1 MASKSITLLIAIG
14 ILAVISI
21 SISWHLA
28 TTKYPTHSDV
38 FWYGVIAGFLATLLL
53 TCLALIGFLV
63 YKLRKSENMAIN
75 QTRIAKVSESLNRE
89 KQGISFYGKSVEI
102 LHYIKNET

>member
-1 MASKSITLLIAIG
+1 MAPKRNTLLIVIG

-21 SISWHLA
+21 SISWHFA

-53 TCLALIGFLV
+53 TCLSLIGFLA
-63 YKLRKSENMAIN
+63 YKLRK
-75 QTRIAKVSESLNRE
+75 K
-89 KQGISFYGKSVEI
+89 
-102 LHYIKNET
+102 